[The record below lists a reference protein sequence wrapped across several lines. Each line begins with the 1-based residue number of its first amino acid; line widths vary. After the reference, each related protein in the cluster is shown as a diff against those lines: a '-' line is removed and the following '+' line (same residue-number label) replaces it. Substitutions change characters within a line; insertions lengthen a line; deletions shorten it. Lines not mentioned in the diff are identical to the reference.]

1 MLKWFV
7 AAIIIIIALDG
18 LYHLFNQPNNDPLCS
33 GLTNRECESKKNMDD
48 MSSQELQKLNRE
60 LLNQRHDNSIR
71 R

>member
-1 MLKWFV
+1 MKWFV

-18 LYHLFNQPNNDPLCS
+18 LYHLFDQPNNDSLCS
-33 GLTNRECESKKNMDD
+33 GLTNRECESKKNMED

-60 LLNQRHDNSIR
+60 LLNQRHDNNIR